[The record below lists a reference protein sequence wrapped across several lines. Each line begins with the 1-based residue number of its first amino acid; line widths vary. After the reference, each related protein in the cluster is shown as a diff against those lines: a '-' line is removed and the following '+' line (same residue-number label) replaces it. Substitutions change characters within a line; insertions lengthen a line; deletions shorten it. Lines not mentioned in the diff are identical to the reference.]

1 MNKIQIECLI
11 NLSFVYLEWRNKTV
25 LQLIKTSV
33 LDTSS
38 NSKKKKSFKIG
49 NNLKNSKIKKISRK
63 FDEDKTNSN
72 VRRRQKS
79 LENVQIFHHTCR
91 NV

>member
-1 MNKIQIECLI
+1 MNKIKIECLT
-11 NLSFVYLEWRNKTV
+11 NLSSVYLEWRNKIV
-25 LQLIKTSV
+25 LQLIKTTV

-38 NSKKKKSFKIG
+38 NSKKKKSFKIE
-49 NNLKNSKIKKISRK
+49 NNLKNEKKNLENSTKIK
-63 FDEDKTNSN
+63 DSN

-79 LENVQIFHHTCR
+79 LENIQIFHHTCR